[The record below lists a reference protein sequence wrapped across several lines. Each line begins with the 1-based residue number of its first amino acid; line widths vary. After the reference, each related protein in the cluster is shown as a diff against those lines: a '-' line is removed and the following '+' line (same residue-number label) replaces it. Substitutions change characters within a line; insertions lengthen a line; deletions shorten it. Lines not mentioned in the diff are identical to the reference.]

1 MEKSGEKPFIKC
13 VFNIST
19 GLNGN
24 NRMVNS
30 IGQCKDTK

>member
-1 MEKSGEKPFIKC
+1 MKNLLLNVFI
-13 VFNIST
+13 NIST

-30 IGQCKDTK
+30 IGQCKDTDKK